1 MIWDRDYMKR
11 PGDHNQ
17 VADGAESASQAPEPF
32 NLFAGI
38 QPEPLQS
45 PSDSSA
51 AKSVAPQQ
59 ANQIP
64 PAAAAAESSSAR
76 NPWIYVTIAIIAL
89 VIGLVLGAQFWS

>member
-11 PGDHNQ
+11 PADHNQ
-17 VADGAESASQAPEPF
+17 VADDAESASQAPEPF

-45 PSDSSA
+45 PSGSD
-51 AKSVAPQQ
+51 AKSVVPQQ
-59 ANQIP
+59 VKEIP
-64 PAAAAAESSSAR
+64 TAAVVAESKPAR

-89 VIGLVLGAQFWS
+89 VIGLVLGGQFWN